1 MRPTNSQDSKKGV
14 GVAKPSAAQPAQ
26 KPQPQSQPK
35 KPFGK

>member
-1 MRPTNSQDSKKGV
+1 MNSTNSQDSKKGV
-14 GVAKPSAAQPAQ
+14 GVGKPGAAQPAQ